1 MIKNSKGNLRGM
13 SRAYTS
19 YESSAIK
26 AAYQKHSGRKSS
38 TGWLENLSIELR
50 RSKPNISRYARSRG
64 WTNSRLKEDQLN
76 TCSVCA
82 RATRNKYFCS
92 RMCQRT
98 TFPDKIVRNKM
109 GSTQQRKKSS
119 DNMKNMWND
128 PDSKLNSEEHRQKL
142 SDRMSR
148 LMVGRIK
155 SSAENYS
162 RTKKGWGEFSDGK
175 RYYFRSGWEMKYAA
189 FLESLKKGKAI
200 RDWTYEEDTFWFEK
214 IKRGVRSYTPDFKI
228 YYNDGTYNYHE
239 VKGWMDDK
247 SKTKLKRMRIYYPNE
262 TVVVIDKS
270 GMKSAGLI

>member
-26 AAYQKHSGRKSS
+26 AAYEQHSGRKSS

-64 WTNSRLKEDQLN
+64 WTNSRLKEDQLS

-92 RMCQRT
+92 RMCQLT
-98 TFPDKIVRNKM
+98 TFPNKIVRNKM
-109 GSTQQRKKSS
+109 GSTEQRKKSS

-128 PDSKLNSEEHRQKL
+128 PDSKLNSEEHRQRL

-247 SKTKLKRMRIYYPNE
+247 SKTKLKRMRIYHPNE
-262 TVVVIDKS
+262 TVVVIDQS